1 MGMGVVRVLSVTLS
15 HLVLAAVC
23 ALPARGEEAGG
34 APGTLAQHKLN
45 PLAYSLLYVDG
56 PWVNG
61 ILVSRLWSVAG
72 RSSRQDVS
80 VTQIEMQVSY
90 TFSNDWYIQM
100 SPTMSHDRKAPSGQ
114 RWVIPIGVDVGRTF
128 TIGSQGIS
136 LQIGA
141 YDNVKKPTGAAEW
154 VLDTQVSWLY

>member
-1 MGMGVVRVLSVTLS
+1 MLVLPRPG
-15 HLVLAAVC
+15 LAAVC
-23 ALPARGEEAGG
+23 ALPARGEEGGG

-61 ILVSRLWSVAG
+61 ILVSHLWSVAG

-90 TFSNDWYIQM
+90 TFSNDWDIQM
-100 SPTMSHDRKAPSGQ
+100 
-114 RWVIPIGVDVGRTF
+114 F
-128 TIGSQGIS
+128 TLLRGG
-136 LQIGA
+136 
-141 YDNVKKPTGAAEW
+141 TGAADRISPPR
-154 VLDTQVSWLY
+154 LDNATKLASTTRLPTRLSSSMA

>member
-1 MGMGVVRVLSVTLS
+1 MSERRPRTG
-15 HLVLAAVC
+15 
-23 ALPARGEEAGG
+23 ALIIGCWSYPGPAWPRSARSPRGGEEAGG

-61 ILVSRLWSVAG
+61 ILVSHLWSVAG

-80 VTQIEMQVSY
+80 V
-90 TFSNDWYIQM
+90 
-100 SPTMSHDRKAPSGQ
+100 
-114 RWVIPIGVDVGRTF
+114 PIGVDVGRTF

>member
-1 MGMGVVRVLSVTLS
+1 MGMGVVKVLSMTLS

-61 ILVSRLWSVAG
+61 ILVSHLWSVAG

-90 TFSNDWYIQM
+90 TISNDW
-100 SPTMSHDRKAPSGQ
+100 KAPSGQ

-141 YDNVKKPTGAAEW
+141 YDNVKKPTGAAE
-154 VLDTQVSWLY
+154 

>member
-1 MGMGVVRVLSVTLS
+1 MLVLPRPG
-15 HLVLAAVC
+15 LAAVC
-23 ALPARGEEAGG
+23 ALPARGEEGGG

-61 ILVSRLWSVAG
+61 ILVSHLWSVAG

-80 VTQIEMQVSY
+80 V
-90 TFSNDWYIQM
+90 
-100 SPTMSHDRKAPSGQ
+100 
-114 RWVIPIGVDVGRTF
+114 PIGVDVGRTF

>member
-1 MGMGVVRVLSVTLS
+1 MSFFFFQAEDGIRDGRVTGVQT
-15 HLVLAAVC
+15 C
-23 ALPARGEEAGG
+23 ALPIY
-34 APGTLAQHKLN
+34 KLN

-61 ILVSRLWSVAG
+61 ILVSHLWSVAG

-80 VTQIEMQVSY
+80 V
-90 TFSNDWYIQM
+90 
-100 SPTMSHDRKAPSGQ
+100 
-114 RWVIPIGVDVGRTF
+114 PIGVDVGRTF